1 MARGQKSFY
10 YLKKTPVNDDEIYMM
25 FMMNIYQHKSLEYL
39 VRKFK
44 DSTSDTKE
52 FIIKVDLVA
61 PVISAID
68 GINIFI

>member
-1 MARGQKSFY
+1 
-10 YLKKTPVNDDEIYMM
+10 
-25 FMMNIYQHKSLEYL
+25 MMNIYQHKSLEYL